1 MVVPGVGKHGTVQ
14 SVDEDQPTGGEP
26 PGFDAVYRD
35 QRRAIVRLAYLL
47 VRSHAVA
54 EELAQEAFLRLYTNF
69 ATVENPPGFLR
80 TVVVRLAHTWRGR
93 RDMEHERLE
102 RVDRLDPPPTDTIHE
117 PDETWEAIGRLR
129 PERATVLVLRFYE
142 DLSHDEIAAVVGC
155 SAATVRS
162 RVRRALHD
170 LGKEIHP

>member
-1 MVVPGVGKHGTVQ
+1 MQP
-14 SVDEDQPTGGEP
+14 VDENQPTGDGP

-35 QRRAIVRLAYLL
+35 QRLAIVRLAYLL

-54 EELAQEAFLRLYTNF
+54 EELAQEAFLRLYANF

-102 RVDRLDPPPTDTIHE
+102 RLDPAPADTIRE

-129 PERATVLVLRFYE
+129 QERATVLVLRFYE
-142 DLSHDEIAAVVGC
+142 DLSHDEIAAALGC

-170 LGKEIHP
+170 LGKEINP